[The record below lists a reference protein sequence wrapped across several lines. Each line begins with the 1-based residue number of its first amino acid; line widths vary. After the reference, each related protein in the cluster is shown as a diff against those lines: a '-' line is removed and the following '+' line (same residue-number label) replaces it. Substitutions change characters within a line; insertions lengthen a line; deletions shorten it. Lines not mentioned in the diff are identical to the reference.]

1 MIKVSFKGAEH
12 TLEGNTTVRKIIAAL
27 GLNPESVLAMR
38 DGKLIVNETFIGKE
52 AEIRLISVVSGG

>member
-1 MIKVSFKGAEH
+1 MVKVIFKETEH
-12 TLEGNTTVRKIIAAL
+12 LVSGNTTVRKIIAAL

-38 DGKLIVNETFIGKE
+38 DGKLIVNETFIGNQ

>member
-1 MIKVSFKGAEH
+1 MIKVTFKETEH
-12 TLEGNTTVRKIIAAL
+12 IVEGNRTVRKIIFAL